1 MRARKSCE
9 RNWRR
14 RRRSR
19 RRRRCGEIRDEC
31 IINDFG
37 SRRTTKRGCL
47 FLCFLRVFFFFISFS
62 NLLRSP
68 PTTSSL
74 DDFSCKGFI
83 FQLFSPSR
91 SVGILYKTVFSSFPN
106 PTFIQSRL
114 STPVN
119 RLPCIFNSRIM
130 HQHSPRTISI
140 VARLLSCTL
149 CSSTTRRSIRWYSR
163 PCTVNTCVY

>member
-1 MRARKSCE
+1 MTLARAGPPKE
-9 RNWRR
+9 VV
-14 RRRSR
+14 
-19 RRRRCGEIRDEC
+19 
-31 IINDFG
+31 
-37 SRRTTKRGCL
+37 
-47 FLCFLRVFFFFISFS
+47 CFCVFYGFFFFISFS

-91 SVGILYKTVFSSFPN
+91 PVGILYKTVFSSFPN

-163 PCTVNTCVY
+163 PCTVNTCVYLYYIILNDASRPQSLSRNGNVV